1 MSFHKTKLMSSII
14 KGKFIISI
22 QIDPP
27 RKKELDEFNK
37 MIDDLMA
44 AGVGVVDI
52 NSSRSLS
59 HDSIQLAVALAQ
71 KGLKA
76 MPHITTRDSSINGL
90 ANQIFAAYS
99 WGNVDDFLLI
109 AGDPYEAS
117 QAMIPSHGVFQTD
130 SADAIRALN
139 KHLRKDKKL
148 KLNISFAA
156 AVNQNDP
163 DLASEGKRLKEK
175 EAAGTDFFMSQPVF
189 SEEQASGLFD
199 FYHSYS
205 KKPLIVGIWPMV
217 NQRTSDTIRDGRIVG
232 VEIPDKVYEEANLHC
247 GTETDLQNWGLEEA
261 YKLIEFIRLSGEV
274 QGVYIVAPPRNPLLL
289 LGLLEKIIEK

>member
-1 MSFHKTKLMSSII
+1 MSFYKTKLMSSII
-14 KGKFIISI
+14 KGEFIISI

-27 RKKELDEFNK
+27 RKKKLDEFNK

-109 AGDPYEAS
+109 AGDPYES
-117 QAMIPSHGVFQTD
+117 SKSLIPSQ
-130 SADAIRALN
+130 
-139 KHLRKDKKL
+139 
-148 KLNISFAA
+148 
-156 AVNQNDP
+156 
-163 DLASEGKRLKEK
+163 
-175 EAAGTDFFMSQPVF
+175 
-189 SEEQASGLFD
+189 
-199 FYHSYS
+199 
-205 KKPLIVGIWPMV
+205 
-217 NQRTSDTIRDGRIVG
+217 
-232 VEIPDKVYEEANLHC
+232 
-247 GTETDLQNWGLEEA
+247 
-261 YKLIEFIRLSGEV
+261 
-274 QGVYIVAPPRNPLLL
+274 
-289 LGLLEKIIEK
+289 